1 MNNSKNFGILAFER
15 LISNLLSVKVWLFL
29 IPTAAAAFFM
39 WWCIDLIEHTVI
51 LSQKMT
57 ADNPQVIMELSK
69 EGMST
74 MKDLFTAWLKFTG
87 SLVVTIGGIREVWK
101 VSKIKEETRR
111 KKIDKEN
118 G

>member
-1 MNNSKNFGILAFER
+1 
-15 LISNLLSVKVWLFL
+15 
-29 IPTAAAAFFM
+29 
-39 WWCIDLIEHTVI
+39 
-51 LSQKMT
+51 MT

-111 KKIDKEN
+111 KKIDKEI
-118 G
+118 